1 MKKIL
6 LYIEK
11 KIKKNILI
19 YEDEKQLLGM
29 VAPEKLINN
38 GTVSNV
44 AEIKEKWLI
53 DKVTKNKANNKLT
66 IDFNLILRKK

>member
-1 MKKIL
+1 MEKIL

-11 KIKKNILI
+11 KVKKNILI

-44 AEIKEKWLI
+44 AEIKEKWQI
-53 DKVTKNKANNKLT
+53 NKVTKTNNKLT